1 MGGGEPDSMNTL
13 ARVKELADERSISLY
28 RLSQISGVN
37 YSTLKATCRKQG
49 QLSVDTIELVCVGLG
64 ITLQEF
70 FSDDQPDSIVEG

>member
-1 MGGGEPDSMNTL
+1 MNTL
-13 ARVKELADERSISLY
+13 ARVKELADKRSISLY

-70 FSDDQPDSIVEG
+70 FADDQPDSNVEG

>member
-1 MGGGEPDSMNTL
+1 MNTL

-49 QLSVDTIELVCVGLG
+49 QLSVDTIELVCVVLG
-64 ITLQEF
+64 ITMQEF
-70 FSDDQPDSIVEG
+70 FSDDQPATDVEG

>member
-1 MGGGEPDSMNTL
+1 MNTL

-28 RLSQISGVN
+28 RLAQISGGN
-37 YSTLKATCRKQG
+37 YSTLKATSRKQG

-70 FSDDQPDSIVEG
+70 FSDDQSDSNVEG